1 MRQPLRRFGTGLA
14 GTVVTAFVGIALVGC
29 PDPVDWSDYTDVN
42 LIAARDFD
50 AVDSDGNA
58 LWYFS
63 EGLTIATEGA
73 ADFVTWEV
81 VGADVYGSL
90 PSGVT
95 GAVYR
100 LEVNNL
106 LRNGD
111 FEDADLAATG
121 WIEHD
126 HPADNPDGPTIGHTT
141 SGPLAGSG
149 SLSINFFAAEDRYY
163 IDLAAALA
171 GVSDEN
177 VDYAYH
183 LDFKMPVNT
192 IGIEIN
198 NGITVDVQ
206 SQWQITRGEG
216 QSEMV
221 VYQYPGAGLT
231 SPAMFSKT
239 NEFVLGSNTSWKL
252 WSFGGLDALAQ
263 ERIEGLFDNLR
274 IVRADQGHYV
284 RLPVPY
290 RDSLDTAR
298 PPLISGGTYT
308 ISVWV
313 KPDPTAGTNNR
324 IPARLFSAGL
334 DTSVANSAITPGK
347 SVTVFTAGP
356 ENLEALTDWRQLSF
370 AVDGSTVDVTAATGD
385 NDVLFDVVL
394 EVGRFAGGSE
404 YADAGS
410 ILVSGPRLEWSP
422 N

>member
-1 MRQPLRRFGTGLA
+1 MRQPLRRFGAGLA

-58 LWYFS
+58 LWYFA

-73 ADFVTWEV
+73 ADFVTWGV

-90 PSGVT
+90 PFGVT

-106 LRNGD
+106 LPNGD
-111 FEDADLAATG
+111 FEDTDLSAWTLYDAGGSVSPTATR
-121 WIEHD
+121 
-126 HPADNPDGPTIGHTT
+126 TT
-141 SGPLAGSG
+141 SGALAGTA
-149 SLSINFFAAEDRYY
+149 SLSIDFGGIEDRYY
-163 IDLAAALA
+163 IDLSSALVGGFA
-171 GVSDEN
+171 PN
-177 VDYAYH
+177 VAYAYH

-198 NGITVDVQ
+198 NGTDGDVQ

-231 SPAMFSKT
+231 SPAMFSET
-239 NEFVLGSNTSWKL
+239 NKFGLGSDTSWRL
-252 WSFGGLDALAQ
+252 WSFGGMNKRAQ
-263 ERIEGLFDNLR
+263 VRIEGLFDNIR

-290 RDSLDTAR
+290 RDSLDAAR

-324 IPARLFSAGL
+324 FPARLFSAGL
-334 DTSVANSAITPGK
+334 DTSVAKNAITPGK

-370 AVDGSTVDVTAATGD
+370 AVDGSTVNVTAATGD

-410 ILVSGPRLEWSP
+410 ILVGGPRLEWSP